1 MKSSQ
6 IHEPTPD
13 TKYHA
18 RRREDMRTRT
28 KQYGFYVVAKESPA
42 PTLCSGCKRDL
53 VGSSN
58 WIKINGSPICGEC
71 LNALD

>member
-13 TKYHA
+13 TPYHA

-28 KQYGFYVVAKESPA
+28 KQYGFYKVAKEPVPA
-42 PTLCSGCKRDL
+42 DLCSGCKRDL
-53 VGSSN
+53 IGSVD
-58 WIKINGSPICGEC
+58 WIRINGAPICGTC
-71 LNALD
+71 LNARN